1 MSAPTSFPSQVGR
14 VVVMA
19 DDREQSGECVQ
30 ALRELGTVLHCQRLP
45 VADFVCSERVA
56 IERKTAPDFESS
68 VIDGRLFA
76 QAAELKANF
85 ASPLLTIVG
94 NDFERLD
101 KKAWHGALLCLA
113 VDFNLPIFFL
123 ESERALA
130 EFIHSVGFRE
140 QLRPAREERLRFEK
154 RSLDGSQSKQ
164 FVVESL
170 PGVGPGLA
178 KSLLEHFGSVENVF
192 TAEQEEL
199 LEVQGIGAE
208 KAAAIRKVV
217 SGEYVKKE

>member
-1 MSAPTSFPSQVGR
+1 MNPTVFPVQEGK

-30 ALRELGTVLHCQRLP
+30 VLRELGAVLHCQRLP

-68 VIDGRLFA
+68 VIDGRLFQ

-85 ASPLLTIVG
+85 ASPILTIVG
-94 NDFERLD
+94 KDFQRLD
-101 KKAWHGALLCLA
+101 RKARHGAFLALA
-113 VDFNLPIFFL
+113 VEFNLPIFFL
-123 ESERALA
+123 ESERHLA

-140 QLRPAREERLRFEK
+140 QLRPAKEQRLRFEK
-154 RSLDGSQSKQ
+154 RAFDGSQSKQ
-164 FVVESL
+164 FIVESL

-178 KSLLEHFGSVENVF
+178 KSLLSHFGSVENVF
-192 TAEQEEL
+192 TAEEDEL
-199 LEVQGIGAE
+199 LEVDGIGEE
-208 KAAAIRKVV
+208 KARSIRNLVC
-217 SGEYVKKE
+217 GGYETKE